1 MTNMDAILAA
11 DLAVTLFD
19 TSLAESPA
27 QDVTYTPK
35 GGVGVTV
42 VGVLLAADTELTD
55 DSDGTI
61 KHVNREMI
69 VQLDGDNAID
79 PAPADSV
86 TIGSDT
92 YQVAAVTGADASKA
106 ILSLVAI
113 DVESR
118 HNENFKKRETIS

>member
-11 DLAVTLFD
+11 DLAATLFD

-27 QDVTYTPK
+27 RDVTYTPK
-35 GGVGVTV
+35 GSDAVIV

-55 DSDGTI
+55 DDDGTV
-61 KHVNREMI
+61 KHINREMI
-69 VQLDGDNAID
+69 IQLDGDNTID
-79 PAPADSV
+79 PQPEDSV
-86 TIGSDT
+86 TIGTDT
-92 YQVAAVTGADASKA
+92 YQVAAVTSRDASKA